1 MPLDLAP
8 THSFSFSVA
17 LASSITP
24 DPPRRP
30 LFAFFHHFYT
40 MLKIILLFLDYF
52 LARYDKSI
60 LSSLSL
66 ASTQYATLSAYS
78 TGIVYAVLAIPIAYI
93 ADWTTARAKILSG
106 LALWWSSCVLFQ
118 GLFHNFWQILL
129 ARIGMGIGRQASR
142 PRA

>member
-1 MPLDLAP
+1 
-8 THSFSFSVA
+8 
-17 LASSITP
+17 
-24 DPPRRP
+24 
-30 LFAFFHHFYT
+30 

-118 GLFHNFWQILL
+118 GLFQGLFHNFWQILL